1 MTMTGPIPKMTGPW
15 VTAEQA
21 AARLDVSRATLYAYV
36 SRGHIRSQ
44 AMASGSRVRGYASED
59 VERLLQRAEGR
70 RDPEKAAAGA
80 LRWGVP
86 VLESAITLIDGRCLY
101 YRGRNAVTLAR
112 TWSVEEVASLI
123 WDSSPR
129 AGREEVAHG
138 RHMTRG
144 GSPRNARSVRI
155 GFVGRAQQSL
165 ARAEADDPGAFDVRP
180 GTVAAAGRRILD
192 AVVSAATGGA
202 ASRETIDAAL
212 ARAWNADR
220 RATDILRAALI
231 LCADHELNVSSFTA
245 RCIASA
251 GSSPYAVVTGGLAAL
266 EGPRHGGASARVEA
280 MLDSMRRS
288 RDLRGAVAARLRRGE
303 SVDGFGHPLYPDGD
317 PRAAAL
323 FDLLSASHA
332 KSAELRFVLGVAR
345 AALDAGRGRPNVDF
359 ALAAVSRVLRLPPGA
374 PLMLFAIGR
383 TIGWIGHA
391 IEQYS
396 TGQLIRP
403 RARYTGVQ
411 PA

>member
-1 MTMTGPIPKMTGPW
+1 MTGPW
-15 VTAEQA
+15 MTAEEA
-21 AARLDVSRATLYAYV
+21 AARLGVSRATLYAYV

-44 AMASGSRVRGYASED
+44 ATASGSRARGYASED

-86 VLESAITLIDGRCLY
+86 VLESAITLIDGRNLY
-101 YRGRNAVTLAR
+101 YRGRDAVTLAR

-123 WDSSPR
+123 WGSDLR
-129 AGREEVAHG
+129 AGREGLGHG
-138 RHMTRG
+138 PRSTRN
-144 GSPRNARSVRI
+144 GSPRYAPIMRI
-155 GFVGRAQQSL
+155 GFVGRAQQAL

-192 AVVSAATGGA
+192 AVVSAAAGGA
-202 ASRETIDAAL
+202 AAGETIDAAL

-220 RATDILRAALI
+220 RATDIVRAALI

-251 GSSPYAVVTGGLAAL
+251 GSSPYAVVIGGLAAL

-323 FDLLSASHA
+323 FDLLSASQA

-345 AALDAGRGRPNVDF
+345 AASDAGRGRPNVDF
-359 ALAAVSRVLRLPPGA
+359 ALAAVSRVLRLPTGA

-396 TGQLIRP
+396 TGRLIRP
-403 RARYTGVQ
+403 RARYIGVQ
-411 PA
+411 PAVN